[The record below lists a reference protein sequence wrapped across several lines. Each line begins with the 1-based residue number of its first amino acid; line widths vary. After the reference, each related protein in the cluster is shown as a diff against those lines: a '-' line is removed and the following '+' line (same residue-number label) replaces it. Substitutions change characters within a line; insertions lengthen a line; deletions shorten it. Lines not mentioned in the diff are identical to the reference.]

1 MNIGI
6 DQRWVGSKK
15 TPRRRELLNSIL
27 SPIQLKFDLIGD
39 SDSGLGK
46 IMWAKRGS
54 LMGKDG
60 EDYVGKKG
68 V

>member
-27 SPIQLKFDLIGD
+27 SSIQLRFDLIGD
-39 SDSGLGK
+39 SDSGLG
-46 IMWAKRGS
+46 S
-54 LMGKDG
+54 QFDG
-60 EDYVGKKG
+60 EDYLGKKG